1 MSAPDDPESRG
12 PEATGLTTSPSET
25 HRRVWRMA
33 WPMILS
39 NVSVPLLGAVDTAVM
54 GHLGEAYYIGAV
66 AVGAVIFNY
75 IYWGFG
81 FLRMGTSAFSAQ
93 ALGAG
98 EPDEVRAVL
107 ARALLIG
114 LGLSLVILALQGPI
128 IAAAL
133 GFIEASDNVERLTSV
148 YYGIRVW
155 SAPAALTNYVILGL
169 LLGTQ
174 HPRIAL
180 ALQVVLNGLNIVLD
194 VGFVVGLGWGVEGV
208 AAATLIS
215 EYVAALTGLWL
226 ASRVLRRVGGVWRR
240 ERIFRPGWFRPI
252 VRVNVDIFIRTL
264 CLLTAFA
271 ILTAE
276 GAKFGDV
283 ILAANAILLLFQSFM
298 AYGLDGFA
306 HAAQALVGSAVGAR
320 DQSALRAV
328 VRSSTLFALVVAL
341 GFTIAYAGAGGL
353 LIALLTSV
361 PDVRD
366 AAQLYLPW
374 AIAAP
379 LVSVWSYQLDGI
391 FIGATRTGD
400 MRNGMIISL
409 ALFVGLLWLLVPM
422 FGNHGLW
429 LAFLIF
435 MVARGVTLAARYP
448 ALERSVGA

>member
-12 PEATGLTTSPSET
+12 PETTGLATAASGT
-25 HRRVWRMA
+25 HRRVWRIA
-33 WPMILS
+33 WPLILS
-39 NVSVPLLGAVDTAVM
+39 NVSVPLLGAVDTAVI
-54 GHLGEAYYIGAV
+54 GHLGQAYYIGAV

-93 ALGAG
+93 AFGAG

-114 LGLSLVILALQGPI
+114 LGLAAVILALQGPI

-133 GFIEASDNVERLTSV
+133 GFIEASDDVERLTSV

-155 SAPAALTNYVILGL
+155 SAPAALANYVILGL

-174 HPRIAL
+174 HPRTAL
-180 ALQVVLNGLNIVLD
+180 VLQLVLNGLNIVLD

-226 ASRVLRRVGGVWRR
+226 ANRVLGRVGGVWRR
-240 ERIFRPGWFRPI
+240 ERIFRPGWLRP
-252 VRVNVDIFIRTL
+252 VLRVNVDIFIRTL

-271 ILTAE
+271 ILTVE

-283 ILAANAILLLFQSFM
+283 ILAANAILLHFQSFM

-320 DQSALRAV
+320 NRSALRAV
-328 VRSSTLFALVVAL
+328 VRSSTLFALIVAL

-361 PDVRD
+361 ADVRV

-374 AIAAP
+374 AIASP

-400 MRNGMIISL
+400 MRNGMIVSL
-409 ALFVGLLWLLVPM
+409 AAFVGLLWLLVPA

-435 MVARGVTLAARYP
+435 MVARGVTLAIRYP
-448 ALERSVGA
+448 ALERSVEA

>member
-1 MSAPDDPESRG
+1 M
-12 PEATGLTTSPSET
+12 ATAASGT
-25 HRRVWRMA
+25 HRRVWRIA
-33 WPMILS
+33 WPLILS
-39 NVSVPLLGAVDTAVM
+39 NVSVPLLGAVDTAVI

-93 ALGAG
+93 AFGAG

-114 LGLSLVILALQGPI
+114 LGLAAVILALQGPI

-133 GFIEASDNVERLTSV
+133 GFIEASDDVERLTSV

-155 SAPAALTNYVILGL
+155 SAPAALANYVILGL

-174 HPRIAL
+174 HPRTAL
-180 ALQVVLNGLNIVLD
+180 ALQLVLNGLNIVLD

-226 ASRVLRRVGGVWRR
+226 TNRVLGRVGGVWRR

-271 ILTAE
+271 ILTVE

-283 ILAANAILLLFQSFM
+283 ILAANAILLHFQSFM

-320 DQSALRAV
+320 NREVLRAV
-328 VRSSTLFALVVAL
+328 VRSSTLFALIVAL
-341 GFTIAYAGAGGL
+341 GFTVVYAGAGGL

-361 PDVRD
+361 ADVR
-366 AAQLYLPW
+366 AAAVVYLPW
-374 AIAAP
+374 AIASP

-400 MRNGMIISL
+400 MRNGMIVSL
-409 ALFVGLLWLLVPM
+409 ALFIGLLWLLVPA

-435 MVARGVTLAARYP
+435 MVARGVTLAIRYS
-448 ALERSVGA
+448 ALERSVEA